1 MRLYAEGDGW
11 DGMMR
16 DLRFSTAM
24 LKASVVHAEIA
35 QPLVAHLT
43 TWKTLDDE
51 RASVEG
57 DEVDTNAVV
66 AWVDLKLDG
75 VTGRFAAQVLADCGG
90 KREHATFQTF
100 FAKPAHE
107 LKRLGLK
114 SQVEAMKDFPERA
127 TEVKL
132 SKASA
137 GVVREMSA
145 VMDESAA
152 PLARRETVTRA
163 QARVG
168 RKQAQ
173 WRDEANKLRRSA
185 KAALDD
191 YAAKNDLPRDYPDAF
206 FPTTAPAKK
215 KPAKDEGDDGDAPKP
230 DEG

>member
-1 MRLYAEGDGW
+1 MRLFAEGDSW
-11 DGMMR
+11 HWMKR
-16 DLRFSTAM
+16 DLRFSAAM

-35 QPLVAHLT
+35 QPLQAHLAA
-43 TWKTLDDE
+43 WKVLDDE
-51 RASVEG
+51 REAADG
-57 DEVDTNAVV
+57 DEVDANAAVS
-66 AWVDLKLDG
+66 WVDLKLDG
-75 VTGRFAAQVLADCGG
+75 VTGRLSAQVLADCGG

-127 TEVKL
+127 AEVKL
-132 SKASA
+132 SKVSA
-137 GVVREMSA
+137 GMVREIGA
-145 VMDESAA
+145 VVDESAA
-152 PLARRETVTRA
+152 PLARREAVARA

-206 FPTTAPAKK
+206 FPAASTAKK
-215 KPAKDEGDDGDAPKP
+215 KPAKDEGDDGATPKP